1 MKKDDIL
8 YAQGLKKISNNIM
21 KKSRKLTIALL
32 TYNRCNSGYLQKS
45 LDAVLRQTY
54 SDFELLVVDNH
65 STDTTAELVLSYNDP
80 RLFYIRQPPGG
91 NATTS
96 YNHALWMSRGEYII
110 FTHDDD
116 IMEPTLI
123 ERQMAFVEKHP
134 DLLCLASNVSLIDE
148 RGRLVQPRL
157 YELDNDMVFST
168 TGYIE
173 KYFEEKL
180 WFPTPTILYHR
191 DSYVKVLSK
200 WLSMKHPEYFASG
213 DIWAVFSLNL
223 RGPVG
228 ILAEPLLRYRQHQ
241 GQESRNVDQGAPVI
255 EVIRLLL
262 KTRERNTTLKP
273 HIPAIQAF
281 LTRFKTQDMLF
292 KSNHKNQMMTNLA
305 AIKKQWE
312 KAVSPEKRAVDAI
325 LPFEIFLCTLG
336 LESTVPT
343 AKFKELLRTP
353 AKGGARRS
361 FRAWLHAIHHGRS
374 LFDNKP
380 QIKRIAI
387 FGSMLTAFLIIQSAT
402 LSGIEVLYCFDSSP
416 ARIGKQVLGVP
427 VVPLK
432 DLRHHAKNIDAV
444 ILSNEHD
451 QENALKT
458 ILKKHL
464 KHNPNIPVLSWKDLA
479 LKAST
484 LKPIKN
490 AFVGYPEINPGF
502 PLKLVLA

>member
-1 MKKDDIL
+1 
-8 YAQGLKKISNNIM
+8 M
-21 KKSRKLTIALL
+21 KKSRKLTIVLL
-32 TYNRCNSGYLQKS
+32 TYNRCKNGYLQKS
-45 LDAVLRQTY
+45 LNAILRQTY

-65 STDTTAELVLSYNDP
+65 STDHTAELVLSYNDP

-116 IMEPTLI
+116 IMEPALI
-123 ERQMAFVEKHP
+123 ERQMAFIEKHP

-148 RGRLVQPRL
+148 RGRIVQPRL
-157 YELDNDMVFST
+157 YGLENDVVFST
-168 TGYIE
+168 TGYIG
-173 KYFEEKL
+173 KYFDEKL

-200 WLSMKHPEYFASG
+200 WLCMKHPAYFASG

-273 HIPAIQAF
+273 HLPAIQAF

-292 KSNHKNQMMTNLA
+292 KSNHKKQMITNLT

-336 LESTVPT
+336 FESTVPVN
-343 AKFKELLRTP
+343 KFRKLLSTS
-353 AKGGARRS
+353 AKGGARRG
-361 FRAWLHAIHHGRS
+361 FRKWLQAIHQGHT
-374 LFDNKP
+374 LFDSKP
-380 QIKRIAI
+380 QIKKIAI
-387 FGSMLTAFLIIQSAT
+387 FGSMLTAFLIIQSANR
-402 LSGIEVLYCFDSSP
+402 SGIEVLYCFDSSP
-416 ARIGKQVLGVP
+416 ARIGKQVLSVP
-427 VVPLK
+427 VVSLK
-432 DLRHHAKNIDAV
+432 DIQQHAKDIDAV

-451 QENALKT
+451 QETALKI
-458 ILKKHL
+458 ILRKYL
-464 KHNPNIPVLSWKDLA
+464 KHNPNIPVLSWKELA
-479 LKAST
+479 LKASN
-484 LKPIKN
+484 LKPAKSIIPKQH
-490 AFVGYPEINPGF
+490 I
-502 PLKLVLA
+502 